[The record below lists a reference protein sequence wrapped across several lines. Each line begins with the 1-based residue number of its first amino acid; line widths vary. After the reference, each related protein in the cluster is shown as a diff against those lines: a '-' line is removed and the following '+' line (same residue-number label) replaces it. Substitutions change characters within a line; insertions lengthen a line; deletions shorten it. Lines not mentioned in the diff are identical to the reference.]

1 MKSNKTE
8 KYLYDKALRK
18 VAIIISKKGIAENAL
33 KAIKGCLREQG
44 KVILPLSDNDI
55 LTMLNMYYKE
65 INPTDYLSEKLDKLL
80 IELEK

>member
-1 MKSNKTE
+1 MKSNKTK

-18 VAIIISKKGIAENAL
+18 VAIIISRKGIDKNAL

-44 KVILPLSDNDI
+44 KVILYLTDNDI
-55 LTMLNMYYKE
+55 LEMLDMHYKG